1 MNRIVV
7 AAATLA
13 AVLAAASPAR
23 AQVFGQLVSA
33 EIMPTGAHQAGFY
46 LNASDRV
53 LGGLAQLRLSFYPS
67 VDFGFQG
74 GLARVTWEG
83 TDRTTLRLGADIRAG
98 LAHSGE
104 GFPLD
109 ISAGGALGVETSDN
123 YHVLTL
129 MPTAVASRSFMVGTS
144 GSISPY
150 LGLGISFQ
158 SVDATSTNQSY
169 LSLPTRVGADFQVMP
184 GMRLTGEMQF
194 PVGGGFNQSFGVATG
209 VNLAF

>member
-1 MNRIVV
+1 MNRVF
-7 AAATLA
+7 AAAVFLA
-13 AVLAAASPAR
+13 AMCALASPAR

-33 EIMPTGAHQAGFY
+33 EIMSTGSHDAGFY

-53 LGGLAQLRLSFYPS
+53 LGGLTQLRLSFYPN

-98 LAHSGE
+98 LTHSGE

-109 ISAGGALGVETSDN
+109 IAAGGALGVETSDS

-129 MPTAVASRSFMVGTS
+129 MPSAVASRSFMVGKS

-150 LGLGISFQ
+150 LGVGISFQ
-158 SVDATSTNQSY
+158 SVDATATSQSY
-169 LSLPTRVGADFQVMP
+169 LSLPTRLGADFQVMP
-184 GMRLTGEMQF
+184 GMRLTGEMEF